1 MSREKTEGGAFEENF
16 RKLESLSEELQQ
28 NKVSI
33 DELVPRMK
41 EALHAVKI
49 CKEVLKQT
57 DAQLKEI
64 NEAFGELEDF
74 ASGEE

>member
-1 MSREKTEGGAFEENF
+1 MSREKTESGAFEENF

-41 EALHAVKI
+41 EALQAVKI

-74 ASGEE
+74 ASSE